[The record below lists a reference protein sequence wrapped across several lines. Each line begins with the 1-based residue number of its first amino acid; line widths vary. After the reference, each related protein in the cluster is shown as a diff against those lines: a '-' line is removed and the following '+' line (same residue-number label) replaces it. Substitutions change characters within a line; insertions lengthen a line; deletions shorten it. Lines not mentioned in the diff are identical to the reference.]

1 MSTIGPKIVIG
12 LETNVGLVSLNVG
25 LLSLYFG
32 HGIVI
37 CGTWGRGAG
46 YKVSAAQGGAAGRQA
61 SGDKVSHLLYIWG
74 GGGGGTCILMKMN
87 MYENYG
93 DEKTLLWGVG

>member
-1 MSTIGPKIVIG
+1 MSTIGPTIVIG
-12 LETNVGLVSLNVG
+12 LDPNVGLVSLNLSLV
-25 LLSLYFG
+25 SLYFG

-61 SGDKVSHLLYIWG
+61 SGDKVSLLLYEEEEEEEEPVFRWRW
-74 GGGGGTCILMKMN
+74 TYTKM
-87 MYENYG
+87 MGMRKPFYE
-93 DEKTLLWGVG
+93 E

>member
-25 LLSLYFG
+25 LVSLNFG
-32 HGIVI
+32 HWIVI

-46 YKVSAAQGGAAGRQA
+46 YKVSAAQGGAAGPQA
-61 SGDKVSHLLYIWG
+61 LGDKVSHLLYEEEEEPVFRWKW
-74 GGGGGTCILMKMN
+74 TCTKM
-87 MYENYG
+87 MGMRKPFYE
-93 DEKTLLWGVG
+93 E